1 MWWFPRPNVKGR
13 PRLPEGEPGNRAPG
27 PADFAPAYFLLS
39 KIFFSTF
46 FGSGPVVH
54 SGGEG
59 RTGGGGPGGLGVQG
73 GFGIFMPR
81 FLSLGACCRR
91 LLPMETLSLESIP
104 PYGLEPEI
112 GSTCAGRSASGA
124 ETSLIAVGPTHP
136 P

>member
-1 MWWFPRPNVKGR
+1 VSLETWPGR
-13 PRLPEGEPGNRAPG
+13 GSGPGWGRRWSRSQT
-27 PADFAPAYFLLS
+27 PAGLASAYFLFS

-59 RTGGGGPGGLGVQG
+59 RTGGGGPGGSGVQG

-91 LLPMETLSLESIP
+91 LLPMATSFSAGPMGSIP
-104 PYGLEPEI
+104 PYGMEPEI
-112 GSTCAGRSASGA
+112 GSVWAPPPHDHP
-124 ETSLIAVGPTHP
+124 GPTHH
-136 P
+136 

>member
-1 MWWFPRPNVKGR
+1 VRGR

-27 PADFAPAYFLLS
+27 PAKLAPAYFLLS

-73 GFGIFMPR
+73 GFGIFIPR
-81 FLSLGACCRR
+81 FLSLGAFCRR
-91 LLPMETLSLESIP
+91 LLPMEISFAGIYPTLRP
-104 PYGLEPEI
+104 GARDRFNMRWPEHPWC
-112 GSTCAGRSASGA
+112 GSASDAG
-124 ETSLIAVGPTHP
+124 TPLIIVRPTHP

>member
-1 MWWFPRPNVKGR
+1 VNFRPYFF
-13 PRLPEGEPGNRAPG
+13 LP
-27 PADFAPAYFLLS
+27 
-39 KIFFSTF
+39 KIFFKAS

-91 LLPMETLSLESIP
+91 LLAMTISFALYRWDPKYT
-104 PYGLEPEI
+104 
-112 GSTCAGRSASGA
+112 
-124 ETSLIAVGPTHP
+124 TSLS
-136 P
+136 